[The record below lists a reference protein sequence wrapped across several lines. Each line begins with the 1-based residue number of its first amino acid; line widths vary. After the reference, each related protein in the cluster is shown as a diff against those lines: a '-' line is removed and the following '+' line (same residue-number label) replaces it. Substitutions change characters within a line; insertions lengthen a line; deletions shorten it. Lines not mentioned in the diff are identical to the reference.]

1 MTLLSRTDSH
11 NLYHYVAVPSR
22 PREILGIVGV
32 GEGEALDH

>member
-11 NLYHYVAVPSR
+11 NLHHYVVVPSR
-22 PREILGIVGV
+22 AWEILGIVGV